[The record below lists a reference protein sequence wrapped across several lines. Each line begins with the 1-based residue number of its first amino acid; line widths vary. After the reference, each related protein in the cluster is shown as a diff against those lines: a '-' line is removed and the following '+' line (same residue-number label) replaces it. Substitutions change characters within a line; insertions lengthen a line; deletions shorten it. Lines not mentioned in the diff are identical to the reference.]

1 MIGWLRAS
9 AALLAVLVVTPPMAL
24 LQLLAVRTGWF
35 DDRILPNLWHRFILK
50 LLGIRVHVVGEMSRR
65 RPLLLAANHISWT
78 DIMVLGAAARVNF
91 IAKSEV
97 SGWPGIGILAHLQR
111 TVFVDRERRRKS
123 GEQAGE
129 IAGRMRSGDPMVL
142 FAEGSTGDGNLLL
155 PFKSTLFGAASMA
168 IEEGASDGVAIQPV
182 AIAYTRFHGMPMGR
196 RHMMRAAW
204 VGDAPL
210 LPHLLGLIREGALD
224 VELYF
229 GEPVEYGGTAGRK
242 AAAQETESRVRAMFV
257 RARREPHPAGA
268 GKNPVFRGQKT
279 LESAAWKPKP

>member
-9 AALLAVLVVTPPMAL
+9 AVLLLVALVTPPLGL

-35 DDRILPNLWHRFILK
+35 DDRVVPNLWHRLILK
-50 LLGIRVHVVGEMSRR
+50 MLGLRLHVTGEMSRR

-78 DIMVLGAAARVNF
+78 DIMVVGAAAKVNF

-111 TVFVDRERRRKS
+111 TVFVERESRRKS

-129 IAGRMRSGDPMVL
+129 IAGRLRRGDPMVL

-168 IEEGASDGVAIQPV
+168 FGEGAPDGVAIQPI

-196 RHMMRAAW
+196 RHRMRVSW
-204 VGDAPL
+204 VGDTPL
-210 LPHLLGLIREGALD
+210 LPHLLTLIREGATD
-224 VELYF
+224 VEVHF
-229 GEPVEYGGTAGRK
+229 GEPVEYGGTTGRK
-242 AAAQETESRVRAMFV
+242 AAALEAERRVRDMFV
-257 RARREPHPAGA
+257 NALRQPRPS
-268 GKNPVFRGQKT
+268 RGG
-279 LESAAWKPKP
+279 